1 MPAAEFKKLNR
12 FTTIPFAADLLL
24 RKKLVLINPVFWED
38 FNDLA
43 TVEIFRE
50 VSKKQSIYA
59 LCLTDQNETI
69 HHWNAFA
76 TGSEG
81 CNIEFSPRKLFAILD
96 QIDGLSHGKVQYT
109 RIQDL
114 KRSKFE
120 TAQLPYLKRDP
131 YKNENEYRL
140 IYTNDLEQ
148 QKLFEI
154 DIDLSIIRRITITN
168 KIPKDVFETT
178 KAQLLALHPG
188 LKIYQST
195 IYNNSVWINHFR
207 KILTSG

>member
-1 MPAAEFKKLNR
+1 MPVEFKKLNR
-12 FTTIPFAADLLL
+12 FTTIPFAIDLLE
-24 RKKLVLINPVFWED
+24 RSKLVLINPVYWED
-38 FNDLA
+38 FNDRA
-43 TVEIFRE
+43 TVEIFKE

-76 TGSEG
+76 NGAEG
-81 CNIEFSPRKLFAILD
+81 CCIEFSPRKLFVFL
-96 QIDGLSHGKVQYT
+96 QKIDGLTHGKVLYT

-114 KRSKFE
+114 KRSTFE

-140 IYTNDLEQ
+140 IYTNDSAQ

-168 KIPKDVFETT
+168 NISKEAFEIL
-178 KAQLLALHPG
+178 KAKLQQLHPG
-188 LKIYQST
+188 LKVYQST
-195 IYNNSVWINHFR
+195 IYNNAVWINHF
-207 KILTSG
+207 KKFLSI